1 MVIEKVTLAG
11 VEPRRFTASLCP
23 IRDALSSLRLETP
36 RMKYTPVGVDIAK
49 HLIQVHFI
57 NEYTGEVVDKQLR
70 SKDFLTFFSNR
81 EPCLIGM
88 EACGGSQHWAREL
101 EKQGHKV
108 RLMQGRFVK
117 AFVMGNK
124 NDVMDARAIWMAVQQ
139 PGKAIAVKTEE
150 QQSVLVLHRSRRQLV
165 KFRTAQINAL
175 HGTLLEFGETIHKG
189 RSAMDKELPAALER
203 MRIKLPPYLIAVL
216 ENQYNRLNE
225 LDSLIDNLE
234 KQLISVARQ
243 NETCKRLMEIPGV
256 GPLTATAAVATM
268 GEAAAFKSG
277 REFAAYIGL
286 VPKQT
291 GSGGKVRLLGMSKRG
306 DTYLRTL
313 FIHGARAASLVAKE
327 PGPWI
332 TELKKR
338 RPTGVAIVAMANKLA
353 RIVWAIAAHDRKYDK
368 NHVSIRPY

>member
-1 MVIEKVTLAG
+1 MHK
-11 VEPRRFTASLCP
+11 ASS
-23 IRDALSSLRLETP
+23 DWRLHI
-36 RMKYTPVGVDIAK
+36 MKYTPVGVDIAK
-49 HLIQVHFI
+49 HLIQIHFI
-57 NEYTGEVVDKQLR
+57 DEHSGEVVDRQLR
-70 SKDFLTFFSNR
+70 SKDFLMFFSNR
-81 EPCLIGM
+81 EPCLVGM

-101 EKQGHKV
+101 EKLGHKV

-139 PGKAIAVKTEE
+139 PGKTIAVKTEE

-189 RSAMDKELPAALER
+189 RTAMDRELPAALDR
-203 MRIKLPPYLIAVL
+203 LKTTLPPYLIAVL
-216 ENQYNRLNE
+216 EDQYRRLSE
-225 LDSLIDNLE
+225 LDKLIDGLE
-234 KQLISVARQ
+234 KQLHSVAKQ
-243 NETCKRLMEIPGV
+243 NEACRRLMEIPGV
-256 GPLTATAAVATM
+256 GPLIATAAVATM
-268 GEAAAFKSG
+268 GEASAFKSG

-291 GSGGKVRLLGMSKRG
+291 GSGGKVRLLGISKRG

-313 FIHGARAASLVAKE
+313 FIHGARAASMCTKE

-332 TELKKR
+332 TELRKR
-338 RPTGVAIVAMANKLA
+338 RPTAVAIVAMANKLA
-353 RIVWAIAAHDRKYDK
+353 RTVWAITAHDRRYEK
-368 NHVSIRPY
+368 NHTSIRPY

>member
-1 MVIEKVTLAG
+1 
-11 VEPRRFTASLCP
+11 
-23 IRDALSSLRLETP
+23 
-36 RMKYTPVGVDIAK
+36 MKYTPVGVDIAK
-49 HLIQVHFI
+49 HLIQVHLI
-57 NEYTGEVVDKQLR
+57 NEHTGEVVDKQVSR
-70 SKDFLTFFSNR
+70 QGFMTFFSNR

-88 EACGGSQHWAREL
+88 EACGGSQYWAREL
-101 EKQGHKV
+101 TKLGHKV

-124 NDVMDARAIWMAVQQ
+124 NDMMDARAIWMAVQQ
-139 PGKAIAVKTEE
+139 PGRKIAVKTEE

-189 RSAMDKELPAALER
+189 RAAMDRELPAALER
-203 MRIKLPPYLIAVL
+203 LKTKLPPYLTNVL
-216 ENQYNRLNE
+216 EDQYSRLIE
-225 LDSLIDNLE
+225 LGTLIDGLE

-256 GPLTATAAVATM
+256 GPLIATAAVATM
-268 GEAAAFKSG
+268 GEASAFKSG
-277 REFAAYIGL
+277 REFAAYVGL

-291 GSGGKVRLLGMSKRG
+291 GSGGKVRLLGISKRG

-313 FIHGARAASLVAKE
+313 FIHGARAASLCAKE

-338 RPTGVAIVAMANKLA
+338 RPTGVAIVA
-353 RIVWAIAAHDRKYDK
+353 IA
-368 NHVSIRPY
+368 

>member
-1 MVIEKVTLAG
+1 
-11 VEPRRFTASLCP
+11 
-23 IRDALSSLRLETP
+23 
-36 RMKYTPVGVDIAK
+36 MKYTPVGVDIAK

-57 NEYTGEVVDKQLR
+57 NEHTGEVVDKQIR

-101 EKQGHKV
+101 SKLGHKV
-108 RLMQGRFVK
+108 KLMQGRFVK

-139 PGKAIAVKTEE
+139 PGKEIAIKTEE

-189 RSAMDKELPAALER
+189 RAALDSELPAALER
-203 MRIKLPPYLIAVL
+203 MKTRLPPYLITVL
-216 ENQYNRLNE
+216 EDQYNRLNE
-225 LDSLIDNLE
+225 LDLLIDGIE
-234 KQLISVARQ
+234 KQLISIARQ
-243 NETCKRLMEIPGV
+243 NDTCNRLMDIPGV
-256 GPLTATAAVATM
+256 GPLIATAAVAIM
-268 GEAAAFKSG
+268 GEASAFKSG
-277 REFAAYIGL
+277 REFAAYVGL

-291 GSGGKVRLLGMSKRG
+291 GSGGKVRLLGISKRG

-313 FIHGARAASLVAKE
+313 FIHGARAAALRAKE
-327 PGPWI
+327 PGKWI
-332 TELKKR
+332 TDLRAR
-338 RPTGVAIVAMANKLA
+338 RPTAVAIVAMANKLA
-353 RIVWAIAAHDRKYDK
+353 RAVWAIAAHNCSYDK
-368 NHVSIRPY
+368 NYVSIRLN

>member
-1 MVIEKVTLAG
+1 
-11 VEPRRFTASLCP
+11 
-23 IRDALSSLRLETP
+23 
-36 RMKYTPVGVDIAK
+36 MKYTPVGVDIAK
-49 HLIQVHFI
+49 HLIQVHLI
-57 NEYTGEVVDKQLR
+57 NEHTGEVVDKQVSR
-70 SKDFLTFFSNR
+70 QGFMTFFSNR

-88 EACGGSQHWAREL
+88 EACGGSQYWAREL
-101 EKQGHKV
+101 TKLGHKV

-124 NDVMDARAIWMAVQQ
+124 NDMMDARAIWMAVQQ
-139 PGKAIAVKTEE
+139 PGRKIAVKTEE

-189 RSAMDKELPAALER
+189 RAAMDRELPAALER
-203 MRIKLPPYLIAVL
+203 LKTKLPPYLTNVL
-216 ENQYNRLNE
+216 EDQYSRLIE
-225 LDSLIDNLE
+225 LGTLIDGLE

-256 GPLTATAAVATM
+256 GPLIATAAVATM
-268 GEAAAFKSG
+268 GEASAFKSG
-277 REFAAYIGL
+277 REFAAYVGL

-291 GSGGKVRLLGMSKRG
+291 GSGGKVRLLGISKRG

-313 FIHGARAASLVAKE
+313 FIHGARAASLCAKE

-338 RPTGVAIVAMANKLA
+338 RPTGVAIVAIAN
-353 RIVWAIAAHDRKYDK
+353 
-368 NHVSIRPY
+368 

>member
-1 MVIEKVTLAG
+1 
-11 VEPRRFTASLCP
+11 
-23 IRDALSSLRLETP
+23 
-36 RMKYTPVGVDIAK
+36 MKCTPVGVDIAK

-57 NEYTGEVVDKQLR
+57 DEHSGEVVDKQLR
-70 SKDFLTFFSNR
+70 SQDFLAFFSNR

-101 EKQGHKV
+101 TRQGHQV
-108 RLMQGRFVK
+108 RLLQARFVK

-124 NDVMDARAIWMAVQQ
+124 NDVMDSRAIWMAVQQ

-150 QQSVLVLHRSRRQLV
+150 QQAILALHRMRRQLV

-175 HGTLLEFGETIHKG
+175 HGMFLEFGETVRKG
-189 RSAMDKELPAALER
+189 RTSLDKAVPVVIER
-203 MRIKLPPYLIAVL
+203 LRERLPPFLIALL
-216 ENQYNRLNE
+216 EEQHHRLGD
-225 LDSLIDNLE
+225 LDEQIDGIE
-234 KQLISVARQ
+234 KQLKAVAKQ
-243 NETCKRLMEIPGV
+243 NETCQRLLEIPGV
-256 GPLTATAAVATM
+256 GPLIATAAMATM
-268 GEAAAFKSG
+268 GEASAFKSG

-291 GSGGKVRLLGMSKRG
+291 GSGGKVKLLGISKRG

-327 PGPWI
+327 PGQWI

-338 RPTGVAIVAMANKLA
+338 RPASVAIVAMANKLA
-353 RIVWAIAAHDRKYDK
+353 RTVWAISAHNREYEK
-368 NHVSIRPY
+368 NHVSVRPY

>member
-1 MVIEKVTLAG
+1 
-11 VEPRRFTASLCP
+11 
-23 IRDALSSLRLETP
+23 
-36 RMKYTPVGVDIAK
+36 MKYTPVGVDIAK

-57 NEYTGEVVDKQLR
+57 NEYTGEMVDKQLR

-81 EPCLIGM
+81 EPCLVGM

-101 EKQGHKV
+101 EKLGHKV

-150 QQSVLVLHRSRRQLV
+150 QQSVLVLHRSRQQLV

-189 RSAMDKELPAALER
+189 RAALEKELPKALER
-203 MRIKLPPYLIAVL
+203 MKVRLPPYLITLLVD
-216 ENQYNRLNE
+216 QHSRLKE
-225 LDSLIDNLE
+225 LDSLIDGIE
-234 KQLISVARQ
+234 KQLTSLARQ
-243 NETCKRLMEIPGV
+243 SEICKRLMDIPGV
-256 GPLTATAAVATM
+256 GPLIATAAMATM
-268 GEAAAFKSG
+268 GEASAFKSG
-277 REFAAYIGL
+277 REFAAYVGL

-291 GSGGKVRLLGMSKRG
+291 GSGGRIRLLGISKRG

-313 FIHGARAASLVAKE
+313 FIHGARSAALLTKE
-327 PGPWI
+327 PSTWI
-332 TELKKR
+332 TALKTR
-338 RPTGVAIVAMANKLA
+338 RPTAVAIVAMANKLA
-353 RIVWAIAAHDRKYDK
+353 RTIWAIAAHNSKYQKD
-368 NHVSIRPY
+368 HVSIRPY